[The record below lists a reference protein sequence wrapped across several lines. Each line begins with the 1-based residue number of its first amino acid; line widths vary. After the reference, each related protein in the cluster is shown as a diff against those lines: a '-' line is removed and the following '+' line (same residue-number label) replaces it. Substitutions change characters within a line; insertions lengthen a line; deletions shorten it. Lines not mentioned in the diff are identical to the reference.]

1 MAYAC
6 DSEEIHGRTRFQKMI
21 FLMEHDMR
29 RRRRRKG
36 GGKAEEGGMPMPNLG
51 FVPFDYGPY
60 SKTLQ
65 QDVDTLVEEGRLS
78 EERGD
83 PSSGGRVMYTY
94 AITREGKRIAK
105 MLVSDPRYAEFRFGE
120 AYEELEK
127 IKEKFNG
134 MGLPDL
140 LKHVYGAYPE
150 YASLSKYDLW

>member
-6 DSEEIHGRTRFQKMI
+6 DSREIHGRTRFQKMI
-21 FLMEHDMR
+21 FLMEQGM
-29 RRRRRKG
+29 RRKG
-36 GGKAEEGGMPMPNLG
+36 AGGKAEEGGEPMPNLG

-65 QDVDTLVEEGRLS
+65 QDVDTLVEGRLLS

-94 AITREGKRIAK
+94 AITREGKRIAE

-120 AYEELEK
+120 AYEELEE
-127 IKEKFNG
+127 IKKKFNG
-134 MGLPDL
+134 MGLPGL

>member
-21 FLMEHDMR
+21 FLMEQGMK
-29 RRRRRKG
+29 RRKG
-36 GGKAEEGGMPMPNLG
+36 AGGKAEGEGRPMPNLG

-65 QDVDTLVEEGRLS
+65 QDVDTLVEERRLS

-94 AITREGKRIAK
+94 AITRKGKRIAK
-105 MLVSDPRYAEFRFGE
+105 MLVSDPMYAEFRFGE

-127 IKEKFNG
+127 IKKKFNG